1 MRGPPAGERLR
12 GVGVDLGS
20 LRMKR
25 WHVALLAATA
35 VLSCVAIGWT
45 AWVAFQPRYWF
56 DDAYSA

>member
-1 MRGPPAGERLR
+1 
-12 GVGVDLGS
+12 
-20 LRMKR
+20 MKR